1 MTFPALSNSE
11 RTGHGLASARP
22 ADSAGR
28 VPAGETRC
36 AVIDTFPSDATNPR
50 EALSGPQSRWEDR

>member
-1 MTFPALSNSE
+1 MTFPAPSNSE
-11 RTGHGLASARP
+11 RAGHELASARP

-28 VPAGETRC
+28 VPAGETRRT
-36 AVIDTFPSDATNPR
+36 VIDTFPDATNPR